1 MKTSSRSYFK
11 NKQLILENGQR
22 GFFLPIAAAFTPV
35 AADLIGKIIGKG
47 KRKRTAKKWIKINY
61 QLMKFTRNNR
71 RC

>member
-22 GFFLPIAAAFTPV
+22 GFFLPIAAAFAPV

>member
-22 GFFLPIAAAFTPV
+22 GFFLPIAAAFAPV

-47 KRKRTAKKWIKINY
+47 KRKRTAKK
-61 QLMKFTRNNR
+61 
-71 RC
+71 

>member
-35 AADLIGKIIGKG
+35 AADLIGKIIGK
-47 KRKRTAKKWIKINY
+47 RKEKKNCKKMN
-61 QLMKFTRNNR
+61 KN
-71 RC
+71 